1 MSSFLDSIGQSAAT
15 AGPTYTNTKEK
26 ASMGKEDFLKLLVAQ
41 LQNQDPLN
49 PEESTEFTSQLAQFS
64 SLEQLENL
72 NSGMETLVNS
82 TENSDRFTTL
92 NTIGKEVAYQS
103 DSFRFSGDPVTL
115 GYQIDDK
122 ASEVTLSLQLNGTT
136 IATLN
141 GDDLEK
147 GNHYLTWNGL
157 TADGEK
163 APVGEYSIVISA
175 KATEGKNVGVLPLV
189 RSEVTGVDLDGESG
203 STLITETGEILYKN
217 ILGVYEPEKQQP
229 EEDENSGN
237 TLDTVADITQD
248 VNDIIN

>member
-1 MSSFLDSIGQSAAT
+1 MSSFLESIGQATAT
-15 AGPTYTNTKEK
+15 AGPSYTNTKEK

-49 PEESTEFTSQLAQFS
+49 PEDSTEFTSQLAQFS

-72 NSGMETLVNS
+72 NSGMESLVKS

-103 DSFRFSGDPVTL
+103 DSFTFKGDPVTV
-115 GYQIDDK
+115 GYQIDDN
-122 ASEVTLSLQLNGTT
+122 ASAVTLALQLNGTT

-141 GDDLEK
+141 GQDLEK

-163 APVGEYSIVISA
+163 APAGEYSIVISA

-189 RSEVTGVDLDGESG
+189 RSEVTGVDLDGKSG

-217 ILGVYEPEKQQP
+217 ILGVYEPEKQQSQ
-229 EEDENSGN
+229 EEDDS
-237 TLDTVADITQD
+237 TLDTVADIAQD

>member
-1 MSSFLDSIGQSAAT
+1 MSSFLESIGQSPAAT
-15 AGPTYTNTKEK
+15 GPTYTITNEK

-41 LQNQDPLN
+41 LQNQDPLD
-49 PEESTEFTSQLAQFS
+49 PEDSTEFTSQLAQFS

-72 NSGMETLVNS
+72 NSGMDTLVKS
-82 TENSDRFTTL
+82 TENSDRFTSL
-92 NTIGKEVAYQS
+92 NTIGKEIAYQS
-103 DSFRFSGDPVTL
+103 DSFTFNGDPITV

-136 IATLN
+136 ITTLN
-141 GDDLEK
+141 GEDLEK
-147 GNHYLTWNGL
+147 GSHYLTWNGL

-163 APVGEYSIVISA
+163 APAGEYSIMISA
-175 KATEGKNVGVLPLV
+175 RATEGKSVAVLPLI

-217 ILGVYEPEKQQP
+217 ILGVYEPEEQKP
-229 EEDENSGN
+229 EDEEGS

-248 VNDIIN
+248 INDIIN

>member
-1 MSSFLDSIGQSAAT
+1 MGSFLESIGQSPAT
-15 AGPTYTNTKEK
+15 TGPTYTNTKEK

-49 PEESTEFTSQLAQFS
+49 PEDSTEFTSQLAQFS

-72 NSGMETLVNS
+72 NSGMETLVKS

-103 DSFRFSGDPVTL
+103 DSFTFSGDPVTV
-115 GYQIDDK
+115 GYQLDDK
-122 ASEVTLSLQLNGTT
+122 ASEVTLSLQLNGST
-136 IATLN
+136 IATLK

-157 TADGEK
+157 TADGEE
-163 APVGEYSIVISA
+163 APAGEYSIVISA
-175 KATEGKNVGVLPLV
+175 KAVEGKSVAVLPLI
-189 RSEVTGVDLDGESG
+189 RSEVTGVDLDGETG
-203 STLITETGEILYKN
+203 SILITRTGEIQYKN
-217 ILGVYEPEKQQP
+217 IFGVYDPAKQQS
-229 EEDENSGN
+229 EEDEDG

-248 VNDIIN
+248 LNDIIN